1 MLQDFADA
9 PQIAE
14 ALARVFPSSQHA
26 PAVKFV
32 NYRMPQHWRVQF
44 HVTAIMD

>member
-1 MLQDFADA
+1 VD
-9 PQIAE
+9 
-14 ALARVFPSSQHA
+14 RVFPSPQHG

-32 NYRMPQHWRVQF
+32 NYNMPKHWRVQF